1 MVRLPTGHVTQ
12 TLTVCSLLSKYGNPN
27 LQRLLALSQKICIL
41 LWSLFVVSPTHTHT
55 HPFGSP
61 CLHRPDLQLL
71 GLTILLDL
79 RKAPPLPPALLP
91 ALSQLQVINYLR
103 QACPLR
109 SSLFP
114 SGSHSRPFTCPKRR
128 DILLCPQDS
137 DKPQVIQRLVILIH
151 EDPPAELC
159 GFQVGCLP
167 RSSPLVMERE
177 GKAY

>member
-1 MVRLPTGHVTQ
+1 MHRH
-12 TLTVCSLLSKYGNPN
+12 SH
-27 LQRLLALSQKICIL
+27 
-41 LWSLFVVSPTHTHT
+41 THTHT
-55 HPFGSP
+55 HTHTFGYP

-109 SSLFP
+109 ASLFP
-114 SGSHSRPFTCPKRR
+114 SGSHSRSFNCPKCR

-137 DKPQVIQRLVILIH
+137 GEPPLIQRLVILIH

-167 RSSPLVMERE
+167 RSSPLVMERG
-177 GKAY
+177 GKADLPDWSESPGACAENSRFCMSTGS